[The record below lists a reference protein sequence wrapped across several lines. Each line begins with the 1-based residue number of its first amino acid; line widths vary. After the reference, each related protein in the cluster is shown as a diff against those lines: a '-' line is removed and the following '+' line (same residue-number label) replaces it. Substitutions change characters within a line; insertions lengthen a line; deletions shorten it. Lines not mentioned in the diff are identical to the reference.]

1 MIDTTTTALP
11 QFISML
17 LAPMFMVS
25 GAASMNWGLQRLQ
38 SMLTA
43 RIHKLNDERSE
54 LQNETVPTAFSKMR
68 QRQIAEQ
75 LQSMLRRARYTRN
88 AIASFYAACL
98 SLLLCSVSIAA
109 VAWWNLEATWICT
122 VLFEVGMLFIYIAL
136 VYTLLDV
143 GLSYHAVQVDSKAA
157 RDSAEMVGVNV

>member
-1 MIDTTTTALP
+1 MIDTAATALP

-17 LAPMFMVS
+17 LAPVFMVS

-38 SMLTA
+38 SMLTN
-43 RIHKLNDERSE
+43 RIHKLNDERAE

-75 LQSMLRRARYTRN
+75 LRSMMRRARYTRN

-109 VAWWNLEATWICT
+109 VTWLDLQATWICT
-122 VLFEVGMLFIYIAL
+122 ALFEVGMLFIYVAL

-157 RDSAEMVGVNV
+157 QDSAKMVGVNV

>member
-1 MIDTTTTALP
+1 MIEPTATALP

-43 RIHKLNDERSE
+43 RIHKLNDERAK
-54 LQNETVPTAFSKMR
+54 LQNEAVPTAFSKMR
-68 QRQIAEQ
+68 QRQIAAQ
-75 LQSMLRRARYTRN
+75 LQSMMRRARYTRN

-98 SLLLCSVSIAA
+98 SLLLCSASIAA
-109 VAWWNLEATWICT
+109 VAGLDLEATWICT
-122 VLFEVGMLFIYIAL
+122 TLFELGMLLISVAL

-157 RDSAEMVGVNV
+157 QDSAEMVGVNV

>member
-11 QFISML
+11 RFIGML

-25 GAASMNWGLQRLQ
+25 GSASMNWGLQRLQ

-54 LQNETVPTAFSKMR
+54 LQNEMVPTAFSKMR
-68 QRQIAEQ
+68 QQQISTQ
-75 LQSMLRRARYTRN
+75 LQSMMRRARYTRN

-109 VAWWNLEATWICT
+109 VAWLDLEATWVCT
-122 VLFEVGMLFIYIAL
+122 ILFELGMLLISVAL

>member
-1 MIDTTTTALP
+1 MIDATTTALP

-43 RIHKLNDERSE
+43 RIHKLNDERAE
-54 LQNETVPTAFSKMR
+54 LQNEKVPTAFSKMR
-68 QRQIAEQ
+68 RRQIAEQ

-88 AIASFYAACL
+88 AIASFYVILPMIKSVPAFEETPLTMFVVKLSARDDAHRLTCRHNAAASQWKHL
-98 SLLLCSVSIAA
+98 FTHASLLEAFVSRWRWKTPA
-109 VAWWNLEATWICT
+109 
-122 VLFEVGMLFIYIAL
+122 
-136 VYTLLDV
+136 
-143 GLSYHAVQVDSKAA
+143 
-157 RDSAEMVGVNV
+157 

>member
-1 MIDTTTTALP
+1 MIEATATAFP

-17 LAPMFMVS
+17 LAPMFMIS

-43 RIHKLNDERSE
+43 RIHKLNDERAK
-54 LQNETVPTAFSKMR
+54 LQNEAVPTAFSKMR
-68 QRQIAEQ
+68 QRQIATQ

-109 VAWWNLEATWICT
+109 IAGLNLEAAWICT
-122 VLFEVGMLFIYIAL
+122 TLFELGMLLISVAL

-143 GLSYHAVQVDSKAA
+143 GLSYHAVQVDSKATE
-157 RDSAEMVGVNV
+157 DSATMVGVNV